1 MAGNDGTTVQ
11 LVVTVPI
18 ASLGIA
24 GEGDVPLQVTFV
36 SGALTNIAYGT
47 TLADGRVAA
56 VNAVIGPVVDPSP
69 VVAPI

>member
-1 MAGNDGTTVQ
+1 VAGDDGVTVQ
-11 LVVTVPI
+11 LAVTVPI

-36 SGALTNIAYGT
+36 SGALTNIAYST
-47 TLADGRVAA
+47 TLEDGRVAA
-56 VNAVIGPVVDPSP
+56 VNAAIGPAVDASP